1 MNLADAT
8 TLVECLQTLPQTE
21 DRGYHFVGLD
31 REERF
36 FSFKSMYAEARRRG
50 AALQQAGL
58 AKGDRLLVVIPEP
71 HEFVLTFLGA
81 VVAGVVPVPVYP
93 RASFRKVDGY
103 VDTLTHICAAAG
115 AKAIACM
122 EENREIIARVEAR
135 EGVNIDRVLVAPD
148 AFQDTEAAL
157 APVSLTSDD
166 LLFLQFTSGSTSRP
180 KGVMVTHANLLANAR
195 AFLGPKGLDVVRAD
209 VAVSWLPLF
218 HDMGLIG
225 FVLGPLAFDIGV
237 VLMPTEHFGR
247 MPRVWLETISRHR
260 GSITYAPNFAYGLLT
275 KRIRDRDLEQLDL
288 ASLRVAGCGAEPI
301 RAQTLRDFAD
311 RLAPA
316 GFRPE
321 AFVPS
326 YGMAE
331 STLAISFHDLLAPM
345 LVDCVDA
352 EAMQSGHAKPVA
364 PDATGALELVS
375 CGVAFPEHELAVVST
390 DGTPC
395 EERRVGEIVLR
406 GPSVTD
412 GYFQN
417 PEATASAWRNGWLHT
432 GDLGYIADGNL
443 YICGR
448 TKDLIIIR
456 GANHYAH
463 DIEWT
468 VGDLEGVRR
477 GNVIAFSVIEDG
489 EERLVIA
496 AEANRRDAAGLR
508 ETIPRKVQEEFSLS
522 PDRVLIVPVGALPK
536 TSSGKMQR
544 RRTAIM
550 YESGELLE
558 QPTPTE

>member
-8 TLVECLQTLPQTE
+8 TLVECLQALPQTE

-36 FSFKSMYAEARRRG
+36 FSFKTMHEEAERRG
-50 AALQQAGL
+50 AALQASGL
-58 AKGDRLLVVIPEP
+58 KPGDRVLIVIPEP

-81 VVAGVVPVPVYP
+81 VVAGIVPVPVYP

-103 VDTLTHICAAAG
+103 VETLAHICDAAG
-115 AKAIACM
+115 AKSVICM
-122 EENREIIARVEAR
+122 DENREIIARVEAR
-135 EGVNIDRVLVAPD
+135 NELSIERVLVVPE
-148 AFQDTEAAL
+148 AFTE
-157 APVSLTSDD
+157 VSTSFEPITLNSDD

-180 KGVMVTHANLLANAR
+180 KGVMVTHGNLLANAR
-195 AFLGPKGLDVVRAD
+195 AFLGPKGLDVVRSD

-275 KRIRDRDLEQLDL
+275 KRIRDRDLAELDL
-288 ASLRVAGCGAEPI
+288 TSLRVAGCGAEPI
-301 RAQTLRDFAD
+301 RAQTLRDFAE

-331 STLAISFHDLLAPM
+331 STLAISFHDLLEPM
-345 LVDCVDA
+345 RVDFVDA
-352 EAMQSGHAKPVA
+352 EAMQSGFAKPTEA
-364 PDATGALELVS
+364 NAKGALEQVS
-375 CGVAFPEHELAVVST
+375 CGVAFPEHELAVLNPE
-390 DGTPC
+390 GQRC
-395 EERRVGEIVLR
+395 EERHVGEIVVR
-406 GPSVTD
+406 GPSVTA

-477 GNVIAFSVIEDG
+477 GNVIAFSVLEDG
-489 EERLVIA
+489 DEQLIIA

-508 ETIPRKVQEEFSLS
+508 ETIPRKVQEEFGLS
-522 PDRVLIVPVGALPK
+522 PNRVLIVPVGALPK

-550 YESGELLE
+550 YQSGELVE
-558 QPTPTE
+558 QPAPTS